1 MIQRLNNFLE
11 TQTGLLL
18 LLFSC
23 MVVFSGL
30 TTLIIFCAPANEK
43 AFLLFS
49 NLLTGFASSLLTA
62 AQVRHSANRPDTP
75 EKPENMGGEQ

>member
-1 MIQRLNNFLE
+1 MNRRFNDLLE

-18 LLFSC
+18 LLFIC
-23 MVVFSGL
+23 MLIFTAL
-30 TTLIIFCAPANEK
+30 TAAIIFCAPSNEK

-62 AQVRHSANRPDTP
+62 AQVKRGAGQD
-75 EKPENMGGEQ
+75 KPNQDEPAGEGK